1 MAKEKITALYE
12 RLSREDEKAGESNSI
27 SHQKEMLEDFARK
40 NRFPNPVHFSDDGWS
55 GTNFERPQFNAMI
68 REIEAGNVQAV
79 ITKDLSRLGR
89 DSRQIANYMELF
101 RTKRI
106 PLITLADSIDT
117 TDPDGDGVYNGQNE
131 LIITVLNMVN
141 EQYVRDTSQKIKS
154 VFRHKGMSGKHLTG
168 TVIYGYLWDENR
180 ENWIVDEEA
189 AEVVRRIF
197 NMTMAGYGP
206 YQIAEALRKDGVEI
220 PSVHLARYNEGVNKH
235 KAVKD
240 PCGWG
245 SSVVVN
251 ILKKRE
257 YLGHTVSFKTR
268 KHFKDKKS
276 HYVDESQW
284 VIFENTHEPIIT
296 QELYD
301 NVQRIRAN
309 VRRYPNGWGEA
320 APLTGL
326 LYCAD
331 CGSKMYVHRVNNGK
345 RVSQYTCSAYSK
357 IPVGEL
363 CPTQHRI
370 AEKVVLD
377 LVAAMLRAIMEFS
390 KVNREE
396 FIRTVQNAQDQN
408 QDSDIRRKKSR
419 LATAKKRT
427 QDIDKLLLRSY
438 EDLVLGKLPEDRYE
452 KMNIL
457 YNEEQTA
464 LTEEIKELERA
475 IASYNDSLKGAQKF
489 IALVDKYQDF
499 QELTVTMLNEFVE
512 KILVHERAEKGKR
525 DTTQDVD
532 IYFNFIGQYIPPTFK
547 AKELTPE
554 EQEAKRQTEERR
566 EKYHQAYLQRK
577 ASGSQK
583 RYEDKVKAAKKAEM
597 DAKKDAIRAEDIAN
611 GVFTPV
617 KDLPKQ
623 EPRRAGEDMK
633 KC

>member
-12 RLSREDEKAGESNSI
+12 RLSHEDEKAGESNSI
-27 SHQKEMLEDFARK
+27 SHQKEMLEAFARK
-40 NRFPNPVHFSDDGWS
+40 KGMPNPVHFADDGWS

-101 RTKRI
+101 RKKRI
-106 PLITLADSIDT
+106 PLITLADSINT

-141 EQYVRDTSQKIKS
+141 EQYVRDTSQKIKA
-154 VFRHKGMSGKHLTG
+154 VFKHKGMTGKHLTG
-168 TVIYGYLWDENR
+168 TVIYGYLWDEKR
-180 ENWIVDEEA
+180 ENWIIDEEA
-189 AEVVRRIF
+189 AAVVRRIF
-197 NMTMAGYGP
+197 NMTMEGYGP
-206 YQIAEALRKDGVEI
+206 YQIATRLQQDGVEI
-220 PSVHLARYNEGVNKH
+220 PSVHLARYNEGVNKN
-235 KAVKD
+235 KTVKD

-276 HYVDESQW
+276 HYVDEDQW
-284 VIFENTHEPIIT
+284 LVFENTHEPIIS

-331 CGSKMYVHRVNNGK
+331 CGSKMYVHRFNNGK
-345 RVSQYTCSAYSK
+345 RISQYTCSAYSK
-357 IPVGEL
+357 IPVGQL

-377 LVAAMLRAIMEFS
+377 LVASMLRAIVEFS
-390 KVNREE
+390 KLDHEE
-396 FIRTVQNAQDQN
+396 FVQTVQNAQNQN
-408 QDSDIRRKKSR
+408 QDSDIRKKKSR
-419 LATAKKRT
+419 LAVAKRRT
-427 QDIDKLLLRSY
+427 EEIDKLLLKSY
-438 EDLVLGKLPEDRYE
+438 EDLVLGRLSEALYA
-452 KMNIL
+452 KMNGL
-457 YNEEQTA
+457 LNDEQTA

-475 IASYNDSLKGAQKF
+475 IASHNASLKGAQKF
-489 IALVDKYQDF
+489 IDLVDRYQDF
-499 QELTVTMLNEFVE
+499 KELTVTMLNEFVE

-532 IYFNFIGQYIPPTFK
+532 IYFNFIGRYIPPTFK
-547 AKELTPE
+547 TRELTPE
-554 EQEAKRQTEERR
+554 EKEEKRQTDERR
-566 EKYHQAYLQRK
+566 EKYHKAYLQRK

-583 RYEDKVKAAKKAEM
+583 RYEDKVKAEKKAEM
-597 DAKKDAIRAEDIAN
+597 DAKKDAYRAEDIAN

-623 EPRRAGEDMK
+623 EPKRTEIENPNA
-633 KC
+633 

>member
-12 RLSREDEKAGESNSI
+12 RLSHEDEKAGESNSI
-27 SHQKEMLEDFARK
+27 SHQKEMLEAFARK
-40 NRFPNPVHFSDDGWS
+40 KGMPNPVHFADDGWS

-101 RTKRI
+101 RKKRI
-106 PLITLADSIDT
+106 PLITLADSINT

-141 EQYVRDTSQKIKS
+141 EQYVRDTSQKIKA
-154 VFRHKGMSGKHLTG
+154 VFKHKGMTGKHLTG
-168 TVIYGYLWDENR
+168 TVIYGYLWDEKR
-180 ENWIVDEEA
+180 ENWIIDEEA
-189 AEVVRRIF
+189 AAVVRRIF
-197 NMTMAGYGP
+197 NMTMEGYGP
-206 YQIAEALRKDGVEI
+206 YQIATRLQQDGVEI
-220 PSVHLARYNEGVNKH
+220 PSVHLARYNEGVNKN
-235 KAVKD
+235 KTVKD

-276 HYVDESQW
+276 HYVDPSEW
-284 VIFENTHEPIIT
+284 TIFKNTHEAIIP
-296 QELYD
+296 QELFD
-301 NVQRIRAN
+301 NVQRIRGNA
-309 VRRYPNGWGEA
+309 RRYPDGWGEA

-331 CGSKMYVHRVNNGK
+331 CGSKMYVHRFNNGK
-345 RVSQYTCSAYSK
+345 RISQYTCSAYSK
-357 IPVGEL
+357 IPVGQL

-377 LVAAMLRAIMEFS
+377 LVASMLRAIVEFA
-390 KVNREE
+390 KLDHEE
-396 FIRTVQNAQDQN
+396 FIRTVQNAQNQN
-408 QDSDIRRKKSR
+408 QDSDIRKKKSR
-419 LATAKKRT
+419 LAVAKRRT
-427 QDIDKLLLRSY
+427 EEIDKLLLKSY
-438 EDLVLGKLPEDRYE
+438 EDLVLGRLSEALYA
-452 KMNIL
+452 KMNGL
-457 YNEEQTA
+457 LNDEQTA

-475 IASYNDSLKGAQKF
+475 IATHNASLKGAQKF
-489 IALVDKYQDF
+489 IELVDRYQDF

-532 IYFNFIGQYIPPTFK
+532 IYFNFIGRYIPPTIK
-547 AKELTPE
+547 TRELTPE
-554 EQEAKRQTEERR
+554 EQEEKRQTDERR
-566 EKYHQAYLQRK
+566 EKYHKAYLQRK

-583 RYEDKVKAAKKAEM
+583 RYEDKVKAEKKAEM
-597 DAKKDAIRAEDIAN
+597 DAKKDAYRAEDIAN

-617 KDLPKQ
+617 KDLPKR
-623 EPRRAGEDMK
+623 EPKRTEIESPNA
-633 KC
+633 

>member
-12 RLSREDEKAGESNSI
+12 RLSHEDEKAGESNSI
-27 SHQKEMLEDFARK
+27 SHQKEMLEAFARK
-40 NRFPNPVHFSDDGWS
+40 KGMPNPVHFADDGWS

-101 RTKRI
+101 RKKRI
-106 PLITLADSIDT
+106 PLITLADSINT

-141 EQYVRDTSQKIKS
+141 EQYVRDTSQKIKA
-154 VFRHKGMSGKHLTG
+154 VFKHKGMTGKHLTG
-168 TVIYGYLWDENR
+168 TVIYGYLWDEKR
-180 ENWIVDEEA
+180 ENWIIDEEA
-189 AEVVRRIF
+189 AAVVRRIF
-197 NMTMAGYGP
+197 NMTMEGYGP
-206 YQIAEALRKDGVEI
+206 YQIATRLQQDGVEI
-220 PSVHLARYNEGVNKH
+220 PSVHLARYNEGVNKN
-235 KAVKD
+235 KTVKD

-276 HYVDESQW
+276 HYVDEDQW
-284 VIFENTHEPIIT
+284 LVFENTHEPIIS

-331 CGSKMYVHRVNNGK
+331 CGSKMYVHRFNNGK
-345 RVSQYTCSAYSK
+345 RISQYTCSAYSK
-357 IPVGEL
+357 IPVGQL

-377 LVAAMLRAIMEFS
+377 LVASMLRAIVEFA
-390 KVNREE
+390 KLDHEE
-396 FIRTVQNAQDQN
+396 FIRTVQNAQNQN
-408 QDSDIRRKKSR
+408 QDSDIRKKKSR
-419 LATAKKRT
+419 LAVAKRRT
-427 QDIDKLLLRSY
+427 EEIDKLLLKSY
-438 EDLVLGKLPEDRYE
+438 EDLVLGRLSEALYA
-452 KMNIL
+452 KMNGL
-457 YNEEQTA
+457 LNDEQTA

-475 IASYNDSLKGAQKF
+475 IATHNASLKGAQKF
-489 IALVDKYQDF
+489 IDLVGRYQDF

-532 IYFNFIGQYIPPTFK
+532 IYFNFIGRYIPPTIK
-547 AKELTPE
+547 TRELTPE
-554 EQEAKRQTEERR
+554 EQEEKRQTDERR
-566 EKYHQAYLQRK
+566 EKYHKAYLQRK

-583 RYEDKVKAAKKAEM
+583 RYEDKVKAEKKAEM
-597 DAKKDAIRAEDIAN
+597 DAKKDAYRAEDIAN

-617 KDLPKQ
+617 KDLPKR
-623 EPRRAGEDMK
+623 EPKRTEIESPNA
-633 KC
+633 

>member
-1 MAKEKITALYE
+1 MAKAKITALYE
-12 RLSREDEKAGESNSI
+12 RLSHEDEQAGESNSI
-27 SHQKEMLEDFARK
+27 SNQKKQLEDYARR
-40 NRFPNPVHFSDDGWS
+40 NRFLNIQHFTDDGIS
-55 GTNFERPQFNAMI
+55 GTRFDRPGYLDMM
-68 REIEAGNVQAV
+68 ECVKSGCVETV
-79 ITKDLSRLGR
+79 IIKDMSRLGR
-89 DSRQIANYMELF
+89 EYLEVGKAVDAFRVFGVRLIAIN
-101 RTKRI
+101 
-106 PLITLADSIDT
+106 DNIDT
-117 TDPDGDGVYNGQNE
+117 MKGNTELMLPLLNLMNE
-131 LIITVLNMVN
+131 H
-141 EQYVRDTSQKIKS
+141 YARDTSRKIKS
-154 VFRHKGMSGKHLTG
+154 VFRTKGMSGKHLTG
-168 TVIYGYLWDENR
+168 TVIYGYLWDEKR
-180 ENWIVDEEA
+180 EHWVIDPEA

-206 YQIAEALRKDGVEI
+206 YQIAEALKKDGVEI
-220 PSVHLARYNEGVNKH
+220 PSVHLARYNEGVNKN
-235 KAVKD
+235 KTVKD

-276 HYVDESQW
+276 HYVDEDQW
-284 VIFENTHEPIIT
+284 LVFENTHEPIIT

-331 CGSKMYVHRVNNGK
+331 CGSKMYVHRFNNGK
-345 RVSQYTCSAYSK
+345 RISQYTCSAYSK

-370 AEKVVLD
+370 TEKVVLD
-377 LVAAMLRAIMEFS
+377 LVASMLRAIVEFS
-390 KVNREE
+390 KLDRQE
-396 FIRTVQNAQDQN
+396 FIQTVQNAQNQN
-408 QDSDIRRKKSR
+408 QDSDIRKKKSR
-419 LATAKKRT
+419 LAVAKRRT
-427 QDIDKLLLRSY
+427 EEIDKLLLKSY
-438 EDLVLGKLPEDRYE
+438 EDLVLGRLSEALYA
-452 KMNIL
+452 KMNGL
-457 YNEEQTA
+457 LNDEQTA

-475 IASYNDSLKGAQKF
+475 IASHNASLKGAQKF
-489 IALVDKYQDF
+489 IDLVDRYQDF
-499 QELTVTMLNEFVE
+499 KELTVTMLNEFVE

-532 IYFNFIGQYIPPTFK
+532 IYFNFIGRYIPPTFK
-547 AKELTPE
+547 TRELTPE
-554 EQEAKRQTEERR
+554 EQEEKRQTDERR

-583 RYEDKVKAAKKAEM
+583 RYEDKVKAEKKAEM
-597 DAKKDAIRAEDIAN
+597 DAKKDAYRAEDIAN

-617 KDLPKQ
+617 KELPKR
-623 EPRRAGEDMK
+623 EPKRTEIQRPNT
-633 KC
+633 